1 VRLFECYSDRGSS
14 YCRVHSSEK
23 SRFCQNAAKFPVLF
37 NLSDLYFA
45 NSVLVEMIA
54 EILAQNDGISGSLR
68 TISNNMYT
76 WPLQIPS
83 YITQRNPHRL
93 RMEKENR
100 KT

>member
-1 VRLFECYSDRGSS
+1 MLLGSWELILS
-14 YCRVHSSEK
+14 CALERQVAVLSERVEVSGT
-23 SRFCQNAAKFPVLF
+23 VF

-68 TISNNMYT
+68 TISNNMHT

-93 RMEKENR
+93 HMEKENR